1 MDLLLLFC
9 FYGTWPKQCMDK
21 FISACGSRGLGSFDG
36 EGGKTS
42 GRNGGSKLG
51 ENWMCSKSTDCPGLP
66 QQVSSFSKTVLQEL
80 PQPPEMVSPHRP
92 EVQICDPEGN
102 KSHENTTMG

>member
-42 GRNGGSKLG
+42 GRNEGSKLG
-51 ENWMCSKSTDCPGLP
+51 EN
-66 QQVSSFSKTVLQEL
+66 
-80 PQPPEMVSPHRP
+80 
-92 EVQICDPEGN
+92 
-102 KSHENTTMG
+102 